1 MQAAGSKT
9 LVNTMADD
17 TAQYPRASLG
27 GIPPELFDHI
37 MSYLLPSVPPTV
49 VMRPF
54 ETSYDIHTS
63 AAQYEEWQ
71 LTRADL
77 VSLYRTSKGISRASE
92 PALFKNVALAKP
104 YHLRRFLRL
113 LTCPAKHGLGNHVRA
128 LYLLG
133 EFQLGPR
140 VPYFRL
146 WRQLYNTRTLT
157 DLAIVLTLIP
167 NVAEFLITSP
177 NEKYFEL
184 LIRTMRHQMEYTH
197 MMIPST
203 ETLTQP
209 ESYGLKLHN
218 IACEGKT
225 PLTLHPLSFDAP
237 FSCMRTLRLRHD
249 FTDTD
254 SDLAGDS
261 LPEAHRHHFSC
272 NIPTYLSQLPNLE
285 IFELLSD
292 APWCWRPI
300 DKHRDDVSLPDYN
313 DMPRMK
319 KLVLHLSCIQE
330 PELVGI
336 LLACANLQVL
346 TAYFS
351 RNTNP
356 HQFRRLPQGKDLNQA
371 LRGLSGSLRHLE
383 LVAAKPGN
391 YLPSYPERFA
401 GQRRRL
407 DCLPY
412 LTNVKTLV
420 VDFTGLFGL
429 CDFINENDVLDL
441 RNRFPPNVQDLT
453 IGCRWHSNPPI
464 RMAVDY
470 DDELRVISA
479 LADCYNTTLFKLRR
493 LTLDI
498 PTTCSILEPPCPRIF
513 LSHPMT
519 PMVASR
525 PVAYLMDC
533 GIDVSFHNIWR
544 QFEYQG
550 QIFENYATDRQIERV
565 NNRIT
570 EENRRRRLLRTG
582 VKAPWYL
589 PKEDYDALLAKIMFG

>member
-1 MQAAGSKT
+1 
-9 LVNTMADD
+9 MADD

-37 MSYLLPSVPPTV
+37 MSYLMPDIPPTV

-92 PALFKNVALAKP
+92 PALFKNVALAKS

-128 LYLLG
+128 IYLLG

-184 LIRTMRHQMEYTH
+184 LIRTMRHQMEYAH

-203 ETLTQP
+203 KTLTQP

-225 PLTLHPLSFDAP
+225 HLTLQPLSFDSP
-237 FSCMRTLRLRHD
+237 FSCVRTLRLRHD
-249 FTDTD
+249 FTYTD
-254 SDLAGDS
+254 SDIAGDS

-300 DKHRDDVSLPDYN
+300 DKHRDD
-313 DMPRMK
+313 
-319 KLVLHLSCIQE
+319 
-330 PELVGI
+330 
-336 LLACANLQVL
+336 VL

-401 GQRRRL
+401 
-407 DCLPY
+407 
-412 LTNVKTLV
+412 
-420 VDFTGLFGL
+420 
-429 CDFINENDVLDL
+429 
-441 RNRFPPNVQDLT
+441 
-453 IGCRWHSNPPI
+453 
-464 RMAVDY
+464 
-470 DDELRVISA
+470 
-479 LADCYNTTLFKLRR
+479 
-493 LTLDI
+493 
-498 PTTCSILEPPCPRIF
+498 
-513 LSHPMT
+513 
-519 PMVASR
+519 
-525 PVAYLMDC
+525 VAYLMDC

-544 QFEYQG
+544 QASKQQDHGGES
-550 QIFENYATDRQIERV
+550 
-565 NNRIT
+565 
-570 EENRRRRLLRTG
+570 
-582 VKAPWYL
+582 APEG
-589 PKEDYDALLAKIMFG
+589 PSDGREGPVVPP